1 MAVYSARMA
10 EVSFD
15 ALEFPVLAAATG
27 AFVLSAL
34 VLLGWQFDVGFLK
47 SVLPGQSAT
56 QPLTAVCLCLCSMA
70 LGLSGGP
77 SPRTRIAARLC
88 ALLPL
93 VVVLVTVWQN
103 ALDTDWGLDR
113 WLFPDAVVHEQTGQF
128 LRPGRTAGA
137 ALLALAMLATCLL
150 LAEARTRAANRIYV
164 ALATVGTVFCVA
176 ILVAYAFSLKILYAM
191 GLYANV
197 SLNSGIIL
205 GALFIGVLLR
215 RSDLGWVRLLTSSAA
230 GSESARRLLLW
241 SIVLLF
247 VLAAVVQICTA
258 NILYGEQIEATV
270 VTFAA
275 LGLLLAGI
283 VSHAERLNALDSA
296 RHSAATQ
303 LRVVEDELAHNER
316 AKDAFLA
323 VLAHELR
330 NPLASLRNGI
340 EIVRRRSGGDRTLSQ
355 TATTMARQ
363 MGQLV
368 RLVDDLLDLSRIEQ
382 GTIEL
387 QRERVEMRE
396 VIDRAVEACRDS
408 LTAREHTLL
417 IAPFEQNLVVHG
429 DRHRLVQVISN
440 VLSNSAHYT
449 EPGGRISITVSSE
462 GRHISVAIADSGT
475 GIPPEALEHAFDVF
489 AELRAKRARTDGG
502 LGVGL
507 ALVRSLV
514 ELHGGSVN
522 VGKPDPGA
530 GGSLVIQL
538 PALDE
543 KKTLRASPAPQ
554 PLPLQR
560 RLRILVADDNSDA
573 AGSLAILLR
582 LEGHE
587 VLTAV
592 DGMQAVERA
601 QRFRPDVLFMDIGMP
616 LLDGIEAA
624 RRIRAQDWGRQMHI
638 VALTG
643 WGLEG
648 ERSRTAAAGMD
659 GHLLKPADPRELAAI
674 LRRASDPRPS

>member
-1 MAVYSARMA
+1 MAVYSARVA
-10 EVSFD
+10 DTSFD
-15 ALEFPVLAAATG
+15 ALEFPVRATAAG
-27 AFVLSAL
+27 AFILSAL
-34 VLLGWQFDVGFLK
+34 VLLGWQFDVGLLK
-47 SVLPGQSAT
+47 SGLPGQSAT
-56 QPLTAVCLCLCSMA
+56 QPLTAVCLCLCALA
-70 LGLSGGP
+70 LGLS
-77 SPRTRIAARLC
+77 SASSERYRIVTRLC

-93 VVVLVTVWQN
+93 ALVLATLWQN

-113 WLFPDAVVHEQTGQF
+113 WLFADAVVHEQTGQF

-137 ALLALAMLATCLL
+137 TLLAIAMLAVCLL
-150 LAEARTRAANRIYV
+150 IAEVRSRAANRLYV
-164 ALATVGTVFCVA
+164 ALATAGAVFCVA
-176 ILVAYAFSLKILYAM
+176 VLIAYAFSLKILYAM

-197 SLNSGIIL
+197 SLNSGVIL
-205 GALFIGVLLR
+205 GALFIGALLH

-230 GSESARRLLLW
+230 GSESARRLLIW
-241 SIVLLF
+241 SVVLLF

-296 RHSAATQ
+296 RHTANAR
-303 LRVVEDELAHNER
+303 LRVVEEELASNTR

-330 NPLASLRNGI
+330 NPLSSLRNGI
-340 EIVRRRSGGDRTLSQ
+340 EIVRRRSGPDRMLSQ

-363 MGQLV
+363 MSQLV
-368 RLVDDLLDLSRIEQ
+368 RLVDDLLDLSRVEQ

-387 QRERVEMRE
+387 QRERVEVKE
-396 VIDRAVEACRDS
+396 VVDRAVEACHDALR
-408 LTAREHTLL
+408 ARQHALVV
-417 IAPFEQNLVVHG
+417 APFDQSLAVHG
-429 DRHRLVQVISN
+429 DRHRLIQVVSN
-440 VLSNSAHYT
+440 VLANSVHYT
-449 EPGGRISITVSSE
+449 EPGGRISINVSHE
-462 GRHISVAIADSGT
+462 GKQITVAIADSGS
-475 GIPPEALEHAFDVF
+475 GILPEALDHAFDVF

-507 ALVRSLV
+507 ALVRSLIQ
-514 ELHGGSVN
+514 LHGGSVSVRN
-522 VGKPDPGA
+522 PGPGA
-530 GGSLVIQL
+530 GSSVLIQL
-538 PALDE
+538 PALEE
-543 KKTLRASPAPQ
+543 KKTLRVIPAPHA
-554 PLPLQR
+554 PNPQR
-560 RLRILVADDNSDA
+560 QLRILVADDNTDA
-573 AGSLAILLR
+573 AGSLAVLLR

-592 DGMQAVERA
+592 DGLQAVEHA
-601 QRFRPDVLFMDIGMP
+601 QRFRPDVVFMDIGMP
-616 LLDGIEAA
+616 LVDGAEAA
-624 RRIRAQDWGRQMHI
+624 RRIRAQAWGHQMHI

-659 GHLLKPADPRELAAI
+659 DHLLKPPDPRELAAI
-674 LRRASDPRPS
+674 LRRASDPRS

>member
-10 EVSFD
+10 EASFD
-15 ALEFPVLAAATG
+15 ALEFPVRAAAAG

-34 VLLGWQFDVGFLK
+34 VLLGWEFDLGLLK

-56 QPLTAVCLCLCSMA
+56 QPLTAVCLGLCALA
-70 LGLSGGP
+70 LGLSGGS
-77 SPRTRIAARLC
+77 SPRSIVATRLC

-93 VVVLVTVWQN
+93 VVVLATVWQN

-137 ALLALAMLATCLL
+137 ALLAIAMLAVCLL
-150 LAEARTRAANRIYV
+150 LSGARKRVANQIYV
-164 ALATVGTVFCVA
+164 ALATAGTVFCVA
-176 ILVAYAFSLKILYAM
+176 VLVAYAFSLKVLYAM

-215 RSDLGWVRLLTSSAA
+215 RSDLGWVRLLTGSAA

-247 VLAAVVQICTA
+247 VLAAVVQVCTA

-283 VSHAERLNALDSA
+283 VSHAERLNALDCA
-296 RHSAATQ
+296 RHSAATR
-303 LRVVEDELAHNER
+303 LRLVEEELASNTR

-330 NPLASLRNGI
+330 NPLSSLRNGI
-340 EIVRRRSGGDRTLSQ
+340 EIVRRRSGPDRTLSQ

-363 MGQLV
+363 MSQLV
-368 RLVDDLLDLSRIEQ
+368 RLVDDLLDLSRIDQ
-382 GTIEL
+382 GNIEL
-387 QRERVEMRE
+387 QRERVEVKD
-396 VIDRAVEACRDS
+396 VIDRAVETCRES
-408 LTAREHTLL
+408 LTAREHTLVL
-417 IAPFEQNLVVHG
+417 APVEPSLAVHG
-429 DRHRLVQVISN
+429 DRHRLVQVISS
-440 VLSNSAHYT
+440 LLANSAHYS

-462 GRHISVAIADSGT
+462 GRQIIVAITDNGP

-489 AELRAKRARTDGG
+489 AELRAQRARTDGG

-507 ALVRSLV
+507 ALVRTLV
-514 ELHGGSVN
+514 ELHGGSVH
-522 VGKPDPGA
+522 VHSPDPRA
-530 GGSLVIQL
+530 GSSVVIQL
-538 PALDE
+538 PALDDN
-543 KKTLRASPAPQ
+543 KKLRASPAPQ
-554 PLPLQR
+554 SMQR
-560 RLRILVADDNSDA
+560 RLRILVADDNTDA

-592 DGMQAVERA
+592 DGLQAIERA
-601 QRFRPDVLFMDIGMP
+601 QRFRPDVLFMDVGMP

-624 RRIRAQDWGRQMHI
+624 RRIRAHDWGRQMHI

-643 WGLEG
+643 WGLEA
-648 ERSRTAAAGMD
+648 ERTRTAEVGMD

-674 LRRASDPRPS
+674 LRRASDPRPQ